1 MSRRYRLTAGA
12 DPANSE
18 RVTRRAGEIRCLQP
32 RARSAH
38 NAAVILVDP
47 KPLLKKLNPLCL
59 RALEGCVGLCV
70 SRSHPEIT
78 VEHLLLRLL
87 DDPAGDVSLVLRH
100 YEVDPAQ
107 LGRSLERALEQITER
122 TSGKPVFSPVLFEW
136 LQDAWTISSVE
147 LGQES
152 IRSGALIRALT
163 TRPSRYLSGD
173 HPSLERV
180 RPEDLHH
187 HFHEIVAGSA
197 EDTPAAASPLDTASG
212 VARDRGAPEP
222 GRAALGRFATNFTEL
237 ARRGGIDP
245 VFGRDREIR
254 QVIDILGR
262 RRKNN
267 PIVVGDAGVGK
278 TAIIEGLALRIAQGD
293 VPEMLRDVEIHGL
306 DVGSLQAGAGVKG
319 EFESRLKAVMQ
330 EVRAAGQ
337 RIILFIDEAHTLIGA
352 GGPQGGSDAA
362 NLLKPALARGELRT
376 IAATTWAEYKK
387 YFEEDAALARRFQPV
402 KVDEPSID
410 DALLM
415 LRGLKEKYE
424 TAHGVRVR
432 DDALEATVRLSARYI
447 AGRFLPDKAVDLLD
461 TTAARVKIGQ
471 SSKPGA
477 AEDLERRIGGLER
490 ELGALER
497 DRQGGAPADA
507 ERTSKLEET
516 IRAAKEERDV
526 VVARWQAQRAIVQRI
541 VEARRRGDAAD
552 APALAELAALQ
563 GKEPLVRLEVDPE
576 IVAQVVCDWTGV
588 PVGRMLHDEAEQLL
602 HLEDLLRKRIRG
614 QDHALGVVARALRG
628 AKAGLKDPGKPQ
640 VFLLAGPSGVGKTE
654 LGLAVADLLFGGERF
669 VVSINM
675 SEYQDREMGVS
686 GLIGAKPGYVGYGK
700 GGTLTEAVRQR
711 PYSVVLLDEVEKA
724 CQEARNLFYQVF
736 DKGTLTD
743 GTGRTIDFK
752 NTVIFMTTN
761 LGADL
766 IQAAS
771 QEVTTTTPAALLTE
785 LRPLLHRALQPAWIA
800 RTTVVPLLGLGAPAL
815 TEIASMKLA
824 ALAARVSAHYKTEL
838 VVEEAVVPHIVA
850 RCLDVETGAR
860 NIDFVIN
867 DTVVPLLSVRVL
879 ERMSEGGA
887 LPTVVL
893 AVDRGEIAVSFRAA
907 A

>member
-1 MSRRYRLTAGA
+1 M
-12 DPANSE
+12 
-18 RVTRRAGEIRCLQP
+18 
-32 RARSAH
+32 
-38 NAAVILVDP
+38 ILVDP
-47 KPLLKKLNPLCL
+47 KPLLKKLNPFCL

-78 VEHLLLRLL
+78 VEHLLVRLL
-87 DDPAGDVSLVLRH
+87 DDPAGDAALILRH

-107 LGRSLERALEQITER
+107 VGRSLERALEQITER

-136 LQDAWTISSVE
+136 LQDAWTIASVE
-147 LGQES
+147 LGQEM

-173 HPSLERV
+173 HPTLERV

-187 HFHEIVAGSA
+187 HFGEITGGSV
-197 EDTPAAASPLDTASG
+197 EDAPAAPSPQDAAAG
-212 VARDRGAPEP
+212 VARDRGVPEP
-222 GRAALGRFATNFTEL
+222 GRAALGRFASNFTEL

-278 TAIIEGLALRIAQGD
+278 TAIIEGLALRIAEGD

-319 EFESRLKAVMQ
+319 EFESRLKAVMA

-376 IAATTWAEYKK
+376 IAATTWAEYKQ

-402 KVDEPSID
+402 KVEEPSVD

-424 TAHGVRVR
+424 VAHGVRVR

-461 TTAARVKIGQ
+461 TSAARVKIGQ
-471 SSKPGA
+471 TSKPGA

-490 ELGALER
+490 EQAALAR
-497 DRQGGAPADA
+497 DQEGGAPASP

-516 IRAAKEERDV
+516 IAKARVDRDA
-526 VVARWQAQRAIVQRI
+526 VVARWQAQRALVQRI
-541 VEARRRGDAAD
+541 VELRKAGGAAD
-552 APALAELAALQ
+552 KQALSSALTELATLQ

-588 PVGRMLHDEAEQLL
+588 PVGRMLHDEAAQLL
-602 HLEDLLRKRIRG
+602 HLEDLLRKRICG
-614 QDHALGVVARALRG
+614 QDHALGVIARALRG

-640 VFLLAGPSGVGKTE
+640 VFLLVGPSGIGKTE
-654 LGLAVADLLFGGERF
+654 LGLTVADLLFGGERF

-736 DKGTLTD
+736 DKGSLTD

-761 LGADL
+761 LGADV
-766 IQAAS
+766 IQAAC
-771 QEVTTTTPAALLTE
+771 QRVTTTTPAALLAK
-785 LRPLLHRALQPAWIA
+785 LRPLLNRALQPAWIA
-800 RTTVVPLLGLGAPAL
+800 RTTVVPLLSLGAPAL
-815 TEIASMKLA
+815 TQIAQMKLA
-824 ALAARVSAHYKTEL
+824 ALAGRVAATYKTALVVDPAVVPL
-838 VVEEAVVPHIVA
+838 VVE
-850 RCLDVETGAR
+850 RCLDAETGAR

-867 DTVVPLLSVRVL
+867 ESILPLLSSRIL
-879 ERMSEGGA
+879 LRMSEGAA
-887 LPTVVL
+887 LSGVTL
-893 AVDRGEIAVSFRAA
+893 AVERGEIAVRFEPAA
-907 A
+907 

>member
-1 MSRRYRLTAGA
+1 MSPCGA
-12 DPANSE
+12 
-18 RVTRRAGEIRCLQP
+18 VV
-32 RARSAH
+32 H
-38 NAAVILVDP
+38 NAGVILVDAR
-47 KPLLKKLNPLCL
+47 PLLKKLNPHCL

-87 DDPAGDVSLVLRH
+87 DEPRSDAGLILQH

-107 LGRSLERALEQITER
+107 LARSLDRTLEKITER

-136 LQDAWTISSVE
+136 LQDAWMIASVE
-147 LGQES
+147 MGLDA
-152 IRSGALIRALT
+152 IRSGALLRALT
-163 TRPSRYLSGD
+163 MRPSRYLAGD
-173 HPSLERV
+173 LPSLERV

-187 HFHEIVAGSA
+187 HFREITGGSIEDAVTAHAPAGAAPGLAQDRAVADA
-197 EDTPAAASPLDTASG
+197 
-212 VARDRGAPEP
+212 

-278 TAIIEGLALRIAQGD
+278 TAIIEGLALRIAEGD

-352 GGPQGGSDAA
+352 GGPHGGSDAA

-376 IAATTWAEYKK
+376 IAATTWAEYKQ

-424 TAHGVRVR
+424 AAHGVRVR

-461 TTAARVKIGQ
+461 TAAARVKIGQ

-477 AEDLERRIGGLER
+477 AEDLDRRIGGIRR
-490 ELGALER
+490 ELSALVR
-497 DRQGGAPADA
+497 DRDGGVKVDAD
-507 ERTSKLEET
+507 RIGKLEEA
-516 IRAAKEERDV
+516 IRSAESERDAV
-526 VVARWQAQRAIVQRI
+526 VTRWQAQR
-541 VEARRRGDAAD
+541 EAVRKIAALRGAGGAPDAKAMSD
-552 APALAELAALQ
+552 AMGELAALQ
-563 GKEPLVRLEVDPE
+563 GKDPLVRLEVDPE
-576 IVAQVVCDWTGV
+576 TVAQVVSDWTGV
-588 PVGRMLHDEAEQLL
+588 PLGRMLHDEAAQLL
-602 HLEDLLRKRIRG
+602 HLEELLGKRIRG
-614 QDHALGVVARALRG
+614 QHHALEVVSRALRG

-640 VFLLAGPSGVGKTE
+640 VFLLVGPSGVGKTE

-736 DKGTLTD
+736 DKGNLTD

-761 LGADL
+761 LGADI

-771 QEVTTTTPAALLTE
+771 QKVTTTTPAALLAK
-785 LRPLLHRALQPAWIA
+785 LRPLLNRHLQPAWIA
-800 RTTVVPLLGLGAPAL
+800 RTTVVPLAGLGAQAL
-815 TEIASMKLA
+815 TEIAKMKLG
-824 ALAARVSAHYKTEL
+824 ALAARVAASYRTEL
-838 VVEEAVVPHIVA
+838 SVAPEVVPHVVE
-850 RCLDVETGAR
+850 RCLDAETGAR
-860 NIDFVIN
+860 NIDFVVN
-867 DTVVPLLSVRVL
+867 DIILPLFSVRVL
-879 ERMSEGGA
+879 ERMGEGGA
-887 LPTVVL
+887 LPKIVLGVENKDIVVRFE
-893 AVDRGEIAVSFRAA
+893 ATGA
-907 A
+907 